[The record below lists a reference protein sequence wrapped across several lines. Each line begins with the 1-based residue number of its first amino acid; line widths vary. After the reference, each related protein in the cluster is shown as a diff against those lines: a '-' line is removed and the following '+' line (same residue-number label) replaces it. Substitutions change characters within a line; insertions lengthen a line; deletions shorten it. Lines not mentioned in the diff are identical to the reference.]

1 MNATMID
8 QVNNR
13 EYTDTLSY
21 QNLLVNQELLVFA
34 KQYYREK
41 LDEQKIREITSMEF
55 EDKLWLVQQYREE
68 IKSGLPDL
76 DSIY

>member
-13 EYTDTLSY
+13 EYIDTLAY

>member
-13 EYTDTLSY
+13 EYTDTLAY
-21 QNLLVNQELLVFA
+21 QNLLVNQELIVFA
-34 KQYYREK
+34 KKYYREK

-68 IKSGLPDL
+68 LNSDK
-76 DSIY
+76 